1 MNNKELQK
9 MYQDIRRT
17 YFPKWDKKCE
27 WKLELVEDLNGS
39 QGFCDTQNKTIYTL
53 YINNLII
60 IHEICH
66 AVTEQGHNKKWTT
79 RTELAA
85 KDAEKD
91 GDSELATEIRNQL
104 EAYDMSPKITA
115 KMVYNEVQDIA
126 YMSSSD
132 ISYEDTIE
140 FVRRNYGMSERDFLK
155 KYKKTRQAY
164 DEGMEN
170 KF

>member
-1 MNNKELQK
+1 MKYKELQEI
-9 MYQDIRRT
+9 YQDIRRT

-27 WKLELVEDLNGS
+27 WKLKLLEDINGS

-53 YINNLII
+53 YTNNLVI

-66 AVTEQGHNKKWTT
+66 AVTEQGHNKRWTT
-79 RTELAA
+79 RMELVAE
-85 KDAEKD
+85 DAEKD
-91 GDSELATEIRNQL
+91 GNSELATEIRNQI
-104 EAYDMSPKITA
+104 EAYSMSPKITA
-115 KMVYNEVQDIA
+115 KMVYNEIQDIA

-164 DEGMEN
+164 EVGMEN